1 MISRQE
7 ALAQGLTRYFNGVPC
22 KHGHV
27 SERFVS
33 NSGCSQCHHDRLI
46 KNAASKNAANRERAK
61 NKREKTRKALEK
73 KYGCKVL
80 KREEAKAL
88 GLDRYFNG
96 KPCANGHLAERRV
109 SGSGC
114 VICQTEAKKNP
125 SPQTARG
132 KAKVAG
138 KTHFYGNE
146 CKKCGTT
153 KKFVSTGDCF
163 ECHQKR
169 SKKMKVVWREA
180 NPEKYREGGKKY
192 REKNKDQIASYNK
205 QYRAENRETRNA
217 YNMQWKA
224 ENYDRYMERRKQYL
238 KDHAAE
244 NAAATRKRW
253 AVKTRTILKGLKPKD
268 FHSIYKKREE
278 ISKLTGLEHH
288 VDHYYPLQGD
298 TICGLHVPWNLQ
310 IIPAWENLKKNNKL
324 PEEFYGKGGR
334 EEWLKR
340 RQQ

>member
-1 MISRQE
+1 MITRQE

-27 SERFVS
+27 SERFVG
-33 NSGCSQCHHDRLI
+33 NSGCSQCHHDRLT
-46 KNAASKNAANRERAK
+46 KNAARKNAANRERAK
-61 NKREKTRKALEK
+61 NKREETRKALEK
-73 KYGCKVL
+73 KYGRKIL

-96 KPCANGHLAERRV
+96 KPCANGHVAERRV

-125 SPQTARG
+125 SLQTARG
-132 KAKVAG
+132 KAKAAG

-146 CKKCGTT
+146 CKKCRTT

-169 SKKMKVVWREA
+169 SKAMRAIWRKK
-180 NPEKYREGGKKY
+180 NSEKYREGGKKY
-192 REKNKDQIASYNK
+192 REKNKTQIALYNK
-205 QYRAENRETRNA
+205 QYRAENREARLA
-217 YNMQWKA
+217 YNVKWKA
-224 ENYDRYMERRKQYL
+224 ENYDRYMARRKQYL
-238 KDHAAE
+238 KNHAAE
-244 NAAATRKRW
+244 NAANTRKYW
-253 AVKTRTILKGLKPKD
+253 AAKARTILKGVKNTD
-268 FHSIYKKREE
+268 FYSFYKEREKL
-278 ISKLTGLEHH
+278 SKLTGVEHH

-310 IIPAWENLKKNNKL
+310 VIPAWENLAKNNKM